1 MKLVLA
7 SGSPRRSELL
17 SRLGY
22 DFDVVP
28 SGVDESSML
37 VDKPVDLARRLA
49 RAKVLDVADSRPGDI
64 LLGADTVVVH
74 QRDVYGKPADAAEAR
89 RMLRRLCGRQHN
101 VITALAL
108 LRPGRVRPDTAHVL
122 TRVTLRPYTD
132 EEVEATITAG
142 HPFDKAGAY
151 AIQDRTFQP
160 VASYEGCYC
169 NVVGLPLWAA
179 LGMLVKAGVTPRRPP
194 DLLDVCNNCPHG
206 DFGLVEPDFRARAAG
221 GHNPPLRRRGGGQGE
236 G

>member
-7 SGSPRRSELL
+7 SGSPRRSDLL

-22 DFDVVP
+22 EFDMVP
-28 SGVDESSML
+28 SSVDESSML

-74 QRDVYGKPADAAEAR
+74 QRDVYGKPADTAEAR
-89 RMLRRLCGRQHN
+89 RMLRRLRGRQHN

-122 TRVTLRPYTD
+122 TRVTLRPFTD
-132 EEVEATITAG
+132 DEVEATIAAG

-151 AIQDRTFQP
+151 AIQDQSFQP

-179 LGMLVKAGVTPRRPP
+179 LTMLVRAGAAPNQRPE
-194 DLLDVCNNCPHG
+194 LLDACSGCPEQDSSLINRHG
-206 DFGLVEPDFRARAAG
+206 
-221 GHNPPLRRRGGGQGE
+221 
-236 G
+236 

>member
-64 LLGADTVVVH
+64 LLGADTVVLH
-74 QRDVYGKPADAAEAR
+74 QRDVYGKPADASEAR
-89 RMLRRLCGRQHN
+89 RMLRRLRGRQHN

-108 LRPGRVRPDTAHVL
+108 LRPGRVRSDTAHVL

-132 EEVEATITAG
+132 QEIEATIAAG

-169 NVVGLPLWAA
+169 NVVGLPLWTA
-179 LGMLVKAGVTPRRPP
+179 LSMLVRAGAAPAQRPEM
-194 DLLDVCNNCPHG
+194 LDVCNGCPDRDSSLIDRH
-206 DFGLVEPDFRARAAG
+206 D
-221 GHNPPLRRRGGGQGE
+221 
-236 G
+236 

>member
-7 SGSPRRSELL
+7 SGSPRRSDLL

-37 VDKPVDLARRLA
+37 VDKPVDLTRRLA
-49 RAKVLDVADSRPGDI
+49 RAKVLDVADSRSGDI
-64 LLGADTVVVH
+64 LLGADTVVVR

-89 RMLRRLCGRQHN
+89 RMLRRLRGRQHN

-108 LRPGRVRPDTAHVL
+108 LRPGRVRPDTAHAL

-132 EEVEATITAG
+132 EEVEATIAAG
-142 HPFDKAGAY
+142 DPFDKAGAY

-160 VASYEGCYC
+160 VASYKGCHC
-169 NVVGLPLWAA
+169 NVVGLPLWTALRLLVTAGAA
-179 LGMLVKAGVTPRRPP
+179 PARLPE
-194 DLLDVCNNCPHG
+194 LLDACNDCPEQDSSLINRHG
-206 DFGLVEPDFRARAAG
+206 
-221 GHNPPLRRRGGGQGE
+221 
-236 G
+236 

>member
-17 SRLGY
+17 ARLGY
-22 DFDVVP
+22 EFDVAP
-28 SGVDESSML
+28 SSVDENSMPI
-37 VDKPVDLARRLA
+37 DRPVDLVRRLA
-49 RAKVLDVADSRPGDI
+49 RAKVLDVADSRPRDI

-89 RMLRRLCGRQHN
+89 RMLRRLRGRQHN

-122 TRVTLRPYTD
+122 TRVTLRPFAD
-132 EEVEATITAG
+132 DEVEATIAAG
-142 HPFDKAGAY
+142 DPFDKAGAY
-151 AIQDRTFQP
+151 AIQDQTFEP

-169 NVVGLPLWAA
+169 NVVGLPLWTA
-179 LGMLVKAGVTPRRPP
+179 LRMLVTAGAAPDRPR
-194 DLLDVCNNCPHG
+194 DTLEACTNCPYRDSSLIDTH
-206 DFGLVEPDFRARAAG
+206 E
-221 GHNPPLRRRGGGQGE
+221 
-236 G
+236 

>member
-49 RAKVLDVADSRPGDI
+49 RAKVLDVADSRPYDI

-89 RMLRRLCGRQHN
+89 RMLRRLRGRQHN

-132 EEVEATITAG
+132 EEVEATIAAG
-142 HPFDKAGAY
+142 NPFDKAGAY

-169 NVVGLPLWAA
+169 NVVGLPLWTA
-179 LGMLVKAGVTPRRPP
+179 LGMLVRAGTAPTQRPE
-194 DLLDVCNNCPHG
+194 LLDACNDCPDRNPTLINNNHG
-206 DFGLVEPDFRARAAG
+206 
-221 GHNPPLRRRGGGQGE
+221 
-236 G
+236 

>member
-22 DFDVVP
+22 EFDVVP

-74 QRDVYGKPADAAEAR
+74 QSDVYGKPADAAEAR
-89 RMLRRLCGRQHN
+89 RMLRRLRGRQHN

-108 LRPGRVRPDTAHVL
+108 HRPGRVRPDTAHVL

-132 EEVEATITAG
+132 EEVEATIASS

-169 NVVGLPLWAA
+169 NVVGLPLWTA
-179 LGMLVKAGVTPRRPP
+179 LGMLVRAGTAPTQRPE
-194 DLLDVCNNCPHG
+194 LLDACNDCPDRDSLLIKSHG
-206 DFGLVEPDFRARAAG
+206 
-221 GHNPPLRRRGGGQGE
+221 
-236 G
+236 